1 MLIRIRNFS
10 DPGSGMGNFG
20 SGMVKLES
28 GIQDKHPGS
37 ATLETRK
44 FVGKI
49 SSLGSGKGGDEE
61 TEQEDLLL
69 PGPAGETPQEEG
81 ARGATGSQ

>member
-1 MLIRIRNFS
+1 ME
-10 DPGSGMGNFG
+10 
-20 SGMVKLES
+20 KLEY
-28 GIQDKHPGS
+28 GIQGKHPGS

-49 SSLGSGKGGDEE
+49 SSSGSGKGGDEK

-69 PGPAGETPQEEG
+69 PGPPGETPQEEG
-81 ARGATGSQ
+81 AGGTSGSQ